1 MPLIVKIQFIGNQFD
16 HAFPWHVCTDLQS
29 ARKVYIISV
38 YPTYQRNRNYLYLR
52 IDSIIVKLKRLTW
65 KSPGAKLQQKLQ
77 ISIEQF
83 LFLNFRRNDKNSK
96 HREDVTDVKT
106 HVIDAYASYYVCVDI
121 IGACN
126 FSNTVFY
133 ILFISFFL
141 VKFEMNKS

>member
-1 MPLIVKIQFIGNQFD
+1 MARLHGSTVSQKSLYYISISDLSKKPKLLILTYRFNYCQTETFNLEKSWSKIAAEI
-16 HAFPWHVCTDLQS
+16 A
-29 ARKVYIISV
+29 
-38 YPTYQRNRNYLYLR
+38 
-52 IDSIIVKLKRLTW
+52 
-65 KSPGAKLQQKLQ
+65 